1 MKKYELT
8 ANALSKFDRDVKV
21 VKLFT
26 YDSFL
31 SKQQVLY
38 TLDSWKNHYKYDFV
52 SIVIQDG
59 ETQQYLVVKDFT
71 NYGIDIRYLYDEDN
85 KRYRELYEERVNKF
99 LTELK
104 DKLEA

>member
-26 YDSFL
+26 YDRFL
-31 SKQQVLY
+31 SKQQVLD
-38 TLDSWKNHYKYDFV
+38 TLEGWKNHYKYDFI
-52 SIVIQDG
+52 SIVIKDE
-59 ETQQYLVVKDFT
+59 ETQQYLFVKDFT
-71 NYGIDIRYLYDEDN
+71 NYDIDIRYLYNEDN